1 MKKKLPKINLSDWG
15 TVEEGSPPIPKDPNK
30 ISLTPTGKDGK
41 ELEWYGHSWAGVIA
55 YAKALGLKYTDVGS
69 LIETTYGDRTTFKQ
83 ILFAQEVHKSLDMV
97 DYYRRPRLEMAPTG
111 IESKMHYAI
120 RMEQKKIFKLYAEA
134 GGKARDKYK
143 GAAALYAKV
152 YKKRKSF
159 VEAYLFENKET
170 KAQRAK
176 TANAVSKALGTDKI
190 FKDIFKDI
198 KVPKKKSKK

>member
-1 MKKKLPKINLSDWG
+1 
-15 TVEEGSPPIPKDPNK
+15 
-30 ISLTPTGKDGK
+30 
-41 ELEWYGHSWAGVIA
+41 
-55 YAKALGLKYTDVGS
+55 
-69 LIETTYGDRTTFKQ
+69 
-83 ILFAQEVHKSLDMV
+83 MV

-111 IESKMHYAI
+111 TESKMHYAI

-159 VEAYLFENKET
+159 VEAYLFENKQT

-176 TANAVSKALGTDKI
+176 TANAVAKALGHDKI
-190 FKDIFKDI
+190 FKDIFKDM